1 MSSQPVVLITGTSSG
16 IGLAVAVAT
25 AQAGWHTVATMRDTS
40 RAPRLIE
47 AAEAAGVAGRI
58 EVRQLDVTDASQIAD
73 CFGAVVTDHGRLDAV
88 VNNAGAGHLG
98 TVELE
103 PVEEIRAVME
113 LNFFGVVQVTRAAM
127 PHLRASG
134 GRLMTVTSV
143 GGVIGQPFNE
153 AYCAAKFAVEGFM
166 EALAPV
172 AATVGVSVSV
182 IEPGAVASDFVAN
195 VGVDPETMLE
205 TAGPYAGALS
215 PTGTYLTTAPS
226 PAIFVQMAW
235 TRRFGARRAIVAF
248 TGLRSAGD
256 KRHDLGYLKELAE
269 AATLVPVIE
278 ARYPLPRIADAH
290 RRVDAGHKQGNVVVT
305 MD

>member
-16 IGLAVAVAT
+16 IGLAVAVAA
-25 AQAGWHTVATMRDTS
+25 AQAGWHSVATMRDTA
-40 RAPRLIE
+40 RAARLIE

-58 EVRQLDVTDASQIAD
+58 EVRQLDVTVASQIAD
-73 CFGAVVTDHGRLDAV
+73 VLGAVVTDHGRLDAV
-88 VNNAGAGHLG
+88 INNAGAGHLG

-127 PHLRASG
+127 PHLRASS

-172 AATVGVSVSV
+172 AATVGVNVSV

-195 VGVDPETMLE
+195 VGVDPEAMLE

-215 PTGTYLTTAPS
+215 AYLAR
-226 PAIFVQMAW
+226 
-235 TRRFGARRAIVAF
+235 TRSQFANAAQ
-248 TGLRSAGD
+248 SAD
-256 KRHDLGYLKELAE
+256 E
-269 AATLVPVIE
+269 AAKRIVE
-278 ARYPLPRIADAH
+278 ALTADKPAF
-290 RRVDAGHKQGNVVVT
+290 RLQTSGSAQRFIGLKLADLDGSAVQTATSGWVE
-305 MD
+305 